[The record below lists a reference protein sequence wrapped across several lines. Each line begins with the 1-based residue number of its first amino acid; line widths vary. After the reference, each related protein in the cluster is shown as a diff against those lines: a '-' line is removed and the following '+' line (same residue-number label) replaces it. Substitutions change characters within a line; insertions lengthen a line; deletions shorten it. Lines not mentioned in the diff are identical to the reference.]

1 MNSACLFVLRSI
13 CLRLQFLLNHVVIIV
28 VVFHIGSNNYKL
40 PLYQLLKWGEGLN
53 DEHQLISSLFTAA
66 RFSFLFFGFRVPVAS
81 CVHHRLFCILSSCER
96 SKWLI
101 AMCVCVCKTRLISV
115 NDASGVQTW
124 TYCQRLTSRKW
135 GKHWTMKRNKL

>member
-28 VVFHIGSNNYKL
+28 FVFHIGSNNYKL
-40 PLYQLLKWGEGLN
+40 PLYKLLKWGEELN
-53 DEHQLISSLFTAA
+53 DVHQLISSLFTAA
-66 RFSFLFFGFRVPVAS
+66 RFSFLWFPCAC
-81 CVHHRLFCILSSCER
+81 CVLCSSSFILYFVIMWAI
-96 SKWLI
+96 KMTYW
-101 AMCVCVCKTRLISV
+101 AKCVCVCNTRLISV